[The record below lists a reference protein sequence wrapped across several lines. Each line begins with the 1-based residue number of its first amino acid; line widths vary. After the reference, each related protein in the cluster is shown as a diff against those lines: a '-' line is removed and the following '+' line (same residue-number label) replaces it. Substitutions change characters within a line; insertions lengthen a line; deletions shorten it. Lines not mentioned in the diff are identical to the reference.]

1 MARSL
6 LLPAFL
12 SALLNALV
20 IYVTA
25 IQSPPPPYFTFYYP
39 VCCFIQVYILHY
51 VLCCHFSYFIFDFYS
66 NSATGSCVATA
77 VSPPTSQG
85 PSVVPETK
93 VFYSILT
100 SYSRHWQGG
109 SSLWL
114 SPSDVRVGTR
124 LPASVLSPCSWDAFE
139 QGSRRSGFDSWVRKI
154 PWRREWQPTP
164 AFLPG
169 EFHGQRSLVGFQ
181 VAKESWWRRHH
192 HFHFYPNL
200 WDLMLNDLR

>member
-66 NSATGSCVATA
+66 NSAAGSCVATA
-77 VSPPTSQG
+77 GQSKTG
-85 PSVVPETK
+85 EAGNT
-93 VFYSILT
+93 
-100 SYSRHWQGG
+100 
-109 SSLWL
+109 
-114 SPSDVRVGTR
+114 
-124 LPASVLSPCSWDAFE
+124 AE
-139 QGSRRSGFDSWVRKI
+139 
-154 PWRREWQPTP
+154 TP
-164 AFLPG
+164 AEAEYVVIP
-169 EFHGQRSLVGFQ
+169 SL
-181 VAKESWWRRHH
+181 RHS
-192 HFHFYPNL
+192 
-200 WDLMLNDLR
+200 